1 MIAAAPI
8 AAAAYPY
15 AAYTQTGVVAGPVAP
30 AYGDAVATPRGLR
43 PLSLEGF
50 SEDLNQD
57 GFVDPIAQAVAAPAV
72 TYAAAP
78 AIAAAPLAAATY
90 AAAPAIAAPFAYG
103 TGKLPFKNV
112 QVLLYRVTHQF
123 GKTTFCIL

>member
-78 AIAAAPLAAATY
+78 AIAHATY
-90 AAAPAIAAPFAYG
+90 AAAPVAAATYAAPFAYG
-103 TGKLPFKNV
+103 TGKSLSAYVRNE
-112 QVLLYRVTHQF
+112 
-123 GKTTFCIL
+123 GGAS

>member
-1 MIAAAPI
+1 M
-8 AAAAYPY
+8 
-15 AAYTQTGVVAGPVAP
+15 
-30 AYGDAVATPRGLR
+30 ATPKGFRL
-43 PLSLEGF
+43 LSLEGF
-50 SEDLNQD
+50 SEDLDQD

-78 AIAAAPLAAATY
+78 AIAAAPLATATYAAAPLAAATYAAAPLAAATY

-123 GKTTFCIL
+123 GAYILVALVW